1 MKNPRINFEVKPVIC
16 VGSPVVDQVAHV
28 QEGFLARIGGE
39 KGGMELVDAS
49 TFSNLLEELPERPSY
64 TPGGSAGNTSFA
76 LARLGMPSR
85 FLGALGDDRAG
96 TFFREQLI
104 QAGGDDRAIR
114 VLPDLP
120 TAQCLSLVTPDA
132 ERTMRTHLGAAMT
145 FAPEHV
151 TKKDFVGCKHAHIEG
166 YMLFNPDLMLA
177 TLKAAKTAGC
187 TISVDLAS
195 FEVVHASRT
204 ILQEILAE
212 YVDIV
217 FANEEEAEA
226 FAGSSDP
233 EKGLDALAGLCR
245 TAAVKIGEK
254 GALLCHEREYCQ
266 IPAIPVQKV
275 VDTTGAGD
283 FWAAGFL
290 FGLLSGFTL
299 QQSGGL
305 GAMLGGTVVACE
317 GTALRDKQWQELRIS
332 AGSHQLRN

>member
-1 MKNPRINFEVKPVIC
+1 MKVNNDAKPVIC
-16 VGSPVVDQVAHV
+16 VGSPVVDQVVHV
-28 QEGFLARIGGE
+28 QESFLARIGGE

-49 TFSNLLEELPERPSY
+49 TFFNLLEELPEKPRY

-104 QAGGDDRAIR
+104 QAGGDDTAIR
-114 VLPDLP
+114 VLSNLP

-145 FAPEHV
+145 FAAEHV
-151 TKKDFVGCKHAHIEG
+151 TKKDFIGCNHAHIEG

-177 TLKAAKTAGC
+177 TLKTAKTAGC
-187 TISVDLAS
+187 TISIDLAS
-195 FEVVHASRT
+195 FEVVHASQT
-204 ILQEILAE
+204 ILKELLAE

-226 FAGSSDP
+226 FSGSSDP
-233 EKGLDALAGLCR
+233 KKGLAALAGLCR
-245 TAAVKIGEK
+245 TAAVKIGK
-254 GALLCHEREYCQ
+254 QGALLCHEGECCHT
-266 IPAIPVQKV
+266 PAVPVQKV

-290 FGLLSGFTL
+290 FGQLSGFTL

-317 GTALRDKQWQELRIS
+317 GTALPDKQWQELRITANS
-332 AGSHQLRN
+332 N

>member
-1 MKNPRINFEVKPVIC
+1 MQKNSCIKPVIC
-16 VGSPVVDQVAHV
+16 VGSPVVDQVVHV
-28 QEGFLARIGGE
+28 HEDFLERIGGA
-39 KGGMELVDAS
+39 KGGMELVDAA
-49 TFSNLLEELPERPSY
+49 TFFNILEKLPEQPSY

-85 FLGALGDDRAG
+85 FLGALGDDGAG
-96 TFFREQLI
+96 TFFREQLL
-104 QAGGDDRAIR
+104 QAGGDDKAIR
-114 VLPDLP
+114 IFPDLP

-151 TKKDFVGCKHAHIEG
+151 TAKYFIGCKHAHIEG

-177 TLKAAKTAGC
+177 TLKAAKAAGC
-187 TISVDLAS
+187 TISIDLAS
-195 FEVVHASRT
+195 FEVVHASRA

-226 FAGSSDP
+226 FVGSDDP
-233 EKGLDALAGLCR
+233 EKGLEALAQHCR

-254 GALLCHEREYCQ
+254 GALLCHEGGCCH
-266 IPAIPVQKV
+266 IPAISVANV

-290 FGLLSGFTL
+290 FGMLSGLSL
-299 QQSGGL
+299 QHSGGL

-317 GTALRDKQWQELRIS
+317 GTALADEQWQHLRTHS
-332 AGSHQLRN
+332 GQTPTSV

>member
-1 MKNPRINFEVKPVIC
+1 MKVNYEVKPVIC
-16 VGSPVVDQVAHV
+16 VGSPVVDQIAHV
-28 QEGFLARIGGE
+28 QESFLARIGGE

-49 TFSNLLEELPERPSY
+49 TFLNLLEELPERPNY
-64 TPGGSAGNTSFA
+64 TPGGSAGNTGFA

-85 FLGALGDDRAG
+85 FLGALGDDHAG

-104 QAGGDDRAIR
+104 QAGGDDTVIR

-145 FAPEHV
+145 FAAEHV
-151 TKKDFVGCKHAHIEG
+151 TKKDFIGCRHAHIEG

-187 TISVDLAS
+187 TISIDLAS

-204 ILQEILAE
+204 ILQELLAE

-245 TAAVKIGEK
+245 TAAVKIGDK
-254 GALLCHEREYCQ
+254 GALLCHERECCH
-266 IPAIPVQKV
+266 IPAVPVQKV

-290 FGLLSGFTL
+290 FGQLSGFTL

-317 GTALRDKQWQELRIS
+317 GTALPDKQWQELRIS
-332 AGSHQLRN
+332 ASSNQLRN

>member
-1 MKNPRINFEVKPVIC
+1 MKVNSDIKSVIC

-28 QEGFLARIGGE
+28 QEGFLAEIGGE
-39 KGGMELVDAS
+39 KGGMELVDVS

-85 FLGALGDDRAG
+85 FLGALGDDYAG

-104 QAGGDDRAIR
+104 LAGGDDTVIR

-145 FAPEHV
+145 FAAEHV
-151 TKKDFVGCKHAHIEG
+151 IEKDFIGCRHAHIEG

-177 TLKAAKTAGC
+177 TLKAAKAAGC
-187 TISVDLAS
+187 TISIDLAS

-204 ILQEILAE
+204 ILQKLLAE

-254 GALLCHEREYCQ
+254 GALLCHGRECCH
-266 IPAIPVQKV
+266 IPAVPVQKV

-290 FGLLSGFTL
+290 FGELSGFTL
-299 QQSGGL
+299 QQSGKL

-317 GTALRDKQWQELRIS
+317 GTALPDMQWQEIRMS
-332 AGSHQLRN
+332 FNSSHLRN

>member
-1 MKNPRINFEVKPVIC
+1 MKKIIKHHSKPVIC

-28 QEGFLARIGGE
+28 QENFLARIAGE
-39 KGGMELVDAS
+39 KGGMELVDSA
-49 TFSNLLEELPERPSY
+49 TFFNLLEELPEQPSY

-85 FLGALGDDRAG
+85 FLGVLGDDRAG
-96 TFFREQLI
+96 AFFREQLL
-104 QAGGDDRAIR
+104 QAGGDDTAIR
-114 VLPDLP
+114 VLAEQR

-145 FAPEHV
+145 FAPEHIAE
-151 TKKDFVGCKHAHIEG
+151 KDFIGCRHAHIEG
-166 YMLFNPDLMLA
+166 YMLFNPDLMVA

-187 TISVDLAS
+187 TISIDLAS
-195 FEVVHASRT
+195 FEVVHASRA
-204 ILQEILAE
+204 ILQQLLAE

-226 FAGSSDP
+226 FVGSSDS
-233 EKGLDALAGLCR
+233 EKGLAALARCCK

-254 GALLCHEREYCQ
+254 GALLCHGGECCR
-266 IPAIPVQKV
+266 IPAVPVSKV

-290 FGLLSGFTL
+290 FGMLSGLSL

-305 GAMLGGTVVACE
+305 GAMLGGTVVSCE
-317 GTALRDKQWQELRIS
+317 GTGVLEKKWQELRMS
-332 AGSHQLRN
+332 ARSYQLRN

>member
-1 MKNPRINFEVKPVIC
+1 MKAYNQNKPVIC

-28 QEGFLARIGGE
+28 QHDFLDKIGGE
-39 KGGMELVDAS
+39 KGGMELVDS
-49 TFSNLLEELPERPSY
+49 ETFTHLLNHLPTTPDY
-64 TPGGSAGNTSFA
+64 TPGGSAGNTSLA

-96 TFFREQLI
+96 TFFREQLLL
-104 QAGGDDRAIR
+104 AGGDDRAIR
-114 VLPDLP
+114 VLPDLS

-145 FAPEHV
+145 FAPEHI
-151 TKKDFVGCKHAHIEG
+151 TEEDFTGCRHAHIEG
-166 YMLFNPDLMLA
+166 YILFNPDLMLA
-177 TLKAAKTAGC
+177 VLQAAKSAGC
-187 TISVDLAS
+187 TISIDLAS

-204 ILQEILAE
+204 ILQDVLHE

-226 FAGSSDP
+226 FAGTSDP
-233 EKGLDALAGLCR
+233 EKGLRELSSLCR
-245 TAAVKIGEK
+245 TAAVKIGDK
-254 GALLCHEREYCQ
+254 GAFLCHGEECCH
-266 IPAIPVQKV
+266 IPATPVSSV

-290 FGLLSGFTL
+290 FGFLSGYTL

-305 GAMLGGTVVACE
+305 GAMLGGTVVTCE
-317 GTALRDKQWQELRIS
+317 GTTVPDEQWHALRSS
-332 AGSHQLRN
+332 AYPDQQLRN

>member
-1 MKNPRINFEVKPVIC
+1 MKVNNDEKPVIC
-16 VGSPVVDQVAHV
+16 VGSPVVDQVVHV
-28 QEGFLARIGGE
+28 QESFLARISGE

-76 LARLGMPSR
+76 LARLGMASR
-85 FLGALGDDRAG
+85 FLGALGDDHAG

-104 QAGGDDRAIR
+104 QAGGDDTVIR

-132 ERTMRTHLGAAMT
+132 ERTMRTHLGAAMS
-145 FAPEHV
+145 FATEHV
-151 TKKDFVGCKHAHIEG
+151 TKKDFTGCRHAHIEG

-187 TISVDLAS
+187 TISIDLAS

-204 ILQEILAE
+204 ILHELLAE
-212 YVDIV
+212 YVDVV

-233 EKGLDALAGLCR
+233 EKGLEALAGLCR

-254 GALLCHEREYCQ
+254 GALLCHEGECCH
-266 IPAIPVQKV
+266 IPAVPVQKV

-290 FGLLSGFTL
+290 FGQLSGCTL

-305 GAMLGGTVVACE
+305 GAVLGGTVVACE
-317 GTALRDKQWQELRIS
+317 GTALPDKQWQELRVS
-332 AGSHQLRN
+332 ASFNQLRN

>member
-1 MKNPRINFEVKPVIC
+1 MKENNFSKPVIC

-28 QEGFLARIGGE
+28 QEAFLARIGGE
-39 KGGMELVDAS
+39 KGGMELVDSA
-49 TFSNLLEELPERPSY
+49 TFFSLLEKLPEQPSY

-76 LARLGMPSR
+76 LARLGMASR
-85 FLGALGDDRAG
+85 FLGTLGDDRAG
-96 TFFREQLI
+96 NFFREQLL
-104 QAGGDDRAIR
+104 QAGGDDMAIR
-114 VLPDLP
+114 IMPDLP

-151 TKKDFVGCKHAHIEG
+151 TEKDFIGCRHAHIEG

-187 TISVDLAS
+187 TISIDLAS

-204 ILQEILAE
+204 ILHELLAE
-212 YVDIV
+212 YVDVV

-226 FAGSSDP
+226 FVGSDDP
-233 EKGLDALAGLCR
+233 EKGLKALAGLCR

-254 GALLCHEREYCQ
+254 GALLCHERECCH
-266 IPAIPVQKV
+266 IPALSVPKV

-290 FGLLSGFTL
+290 FGMLSGFTL
-299 QQSGGL
+299 QHSGRL
-305 GAMLGGTVVACE
+305 GAMLGGSVVARE
-317 GTALRDKQWQELRIS
+317 GTTLPDKQWQELRTTVS
-332 AGSHQLRN
+332 AAQLRN

>member
-1 MKNPRINFEVKPVIC
+1 MKKIIKNPSKPVIC

-28 QEGFLARIGGE
+28 QENFLARVGGE
-39 KGGMELVDAS
+39 KGGMELVDSA
-49 TFSNLLEELPERPSY
+49 TFFNLLKELPEPPSY

-85 FLGALGDDRAG
+85 FLGVLGDDRAG
-96 TFFREQLI
+96 TFYRDQLL
-104 QAGGDDRAIR
+104 QAGGDGTAIR
-114 VLPDLP
+114 ILPELP

-145 FAPEHV
+145 FAPEHIAE
-151 TKKDFVGCKHAHIEG
+151 KDFNGCGHAHIEG
-166 YMLFNPDLMLA
+166 YMLFNPDLMVA

-187 TISVDLAS
+187 TISIDLAS

-204 ILQEILAE
+204 ILQELLTE

-226 FAGSSDP
+226 FVDSSDP
-233 EKGLDALAGLCR
+233 EKGLEYLTRFCQ

-254 GALLCHEREYCQ
+254 GALLCHGGECCH
-266 IPAIPVQKV
+266 IPAVPVPKV

-290 FGLLSGFTL
+290 FGMLSGLSL

-305 GAMLGGTVVACE
+305 GAILGGTVVATE
-317 GTALRDKQWQELRIS
+317 GTAVLDEQWQKLRMTAS
-332 AGSHQLRN
+332 ANQLRN